1 MREIKF
7 RGKTPDGR
15 WVYGDLLHAEHNFKK
30 GIDIVTDTWEQVT
43 VIPETVGQ
51 FTGIRDMD
59 GREIYEGDTIDVA
72 NGPAYIAFLPQQG
85 GFVIVYKN
93 HDRPLYGGSGHI
105 RFEMSVTGTIH
116 DKKE

>member
-30 GIDIVTDTWEQVT
+30 GIDIVTDDWKQESVD
-43 VIPETVGQ
+43 PKTVGQ
-51 FTGIRDMD
+51 YTGIRDMD
-59 GREIYEGDTIDVA
+59 GREIFEGDTIDVE
-72 NGPAYIAFLPQQG
+72 NSPAYIAFLPQKG
-85 GFVIVYKN
+85 GFVIVYK
-93 HDRPLYGGSGHI
+93 HFDIPLYGGSAYI
-105 RFEMSVTGTIH
+105 RFDIRVTGTIH

>member
-51 FTGIRDMD
+51 FTGLKDENGKD
-59 GREIYEGDTIDVA
+59 IYEGDIIYCEEMNIKNSVHYCEEEARFLLGLNIALDQSWVA
-72 NGPAYIAFLPQQG
+72 
-85 GFVIVYKN
+85 FVTVVGN
-93 HDRPLYGGSGHI
+93 
-105 RFEMSVTGTIH
+105 IH
-116 DKKE
+116 DKSE